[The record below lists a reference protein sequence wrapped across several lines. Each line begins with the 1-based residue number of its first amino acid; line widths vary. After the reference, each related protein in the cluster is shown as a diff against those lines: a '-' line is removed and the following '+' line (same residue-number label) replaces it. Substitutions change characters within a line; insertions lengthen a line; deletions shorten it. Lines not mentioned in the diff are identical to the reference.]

1 MRTAAA
7 DCGNCFEST
16 MCKGHTSTVKGGENT
31 EKRTKWE
38 TYAEMSKDELVIRLV
53 EAETRHAEFVATVE
67 SLARDGSRWAI
78 PDLGGRPPAEWLE
91 KIIAYA
97 KAHAGDGFSYMD
109 LAGYGVDLDT
119 AENLWNGED

>member
-1 MRTAAA
+1 MRAAA
-7 DCGNCFEST
+7 ECGNCFESP

-78 PDLGGRPPAEWLE
+78 PDLGEKPTEEWLG
-91 KIIAYA
+91 KIVAYA
-97 KAHAGDGFSYMD
+97 KAHTDDFSYMD
-109 LAGYGVDLDT
+109 LAEYGVDLET
-119 AENLWNGED
+119 AEKLWREC

>member
-1 MRTAAA
+1 MRAAAA

-16 MCKGHTSTVKGGENT
+16 MCKEGTSIVKGGENT

-78 PDLGGRPPAEWLE
+78 PDLGEKPTEEWLG
-91 KIIAYA
+91 KIVAYA
-97 KAHAGDGFSYMD
+97 KAHTDDFSYMD
-109 LAGYGVDLDT
+109 LAEYGVDLET
-119 AENLWNGED
+119 AEKLWREC

>member
-1 MRTAAA
+1 MRAAAA
-7 DCGNCFEST
+7 DCGNCFESP

-67 SLARDGSRWAI
+67 SLARDGARRAI
-78 PDLGGRPPAEWLE
+78 PDLGEKPTEEWLG
-91 KIIAYA
+91 KIVAYA
-97 KAHAGDGFSYMD
+97 KAHTDDFSYMD
-109 LAGYGVDLDT
+109 LAEYGVDLET
-119 AENLWNGED
+119 AEKLWREC

>member
-1 MRTAAA
+1 MRAAA
-7 DCGNCFEST
+7 AECGNCFESP
-16 MCKGHTSTVKGGENT
+16 MCKGYTSTVKGGENT

-78 PDLGGRPPAEWLE
+78 PDLGEKPTEEWLR
-91 KIIAYA
+91 KIVAYA
-97 KAHAGDGFSYMD
+97 KAHTDDFSYMD
-109 LAGYGVDLDT
+109 LAEYGVDLET
-119 AENLWNGED
+119 AEKLWREC

>member
-1 MRTAAA
+1 MRAAAA
-7 DCGNCFEST
+7 DCGNCFESP

-53 EAETRHAEFVATVE
+53 EAETRQAEVLATVE

-78 PDLGGRPPAEWLE
+78 PDLGEKPTEEWLG
-91 KIIAYA
+91 KIVAYA
-97 KAHAGDGFSYMD
+97 KAHTDDFSYMD
-109 LAGYGVDLDT
+109 LAEYGVDLET
-119 AENLWNGED
+119 AEKLWREC

>member
-1 MRTAAA
+1 MRAAAA
-7 DCGNCFEST
+7 DCGNCFESP

-67 SLARDGSRWAI
+67 SLARDGARWAI
-78 PDLGGRPPAEWLE
+78 PDLGEKPTKSGSGR
-91 KIIAYA
+91 
-97 KAHAGDGFSYMD
+97 
-109 LAGYGVDLDT
+109 
-119 AENLWNGED
+119 